1 MIIRNRCK
9 ETFYKI
15 YAKYKDDMW
24 IHKGPNED
32 GFYSRILA
40 REVAVT
46 REACDD
52 PDDYDVFAFLHE
64 VGHVLTNK
72 PYQKR
77 CLQEYLASQW
87 ALEEAKNFQFYVSED
102 IIDLYQRYIWQ
113 WRETC
118 IKQRGKDVP
127 TKEELTLRRV

>member
-87 ALEEAKNFQFYVSED
+87 ALDDNNRLCEGKCRCIITVSRNENVTV
-102 IIDLYQRYIWQ
+102 L
-113 WRETC
+113 
-118 IKQRGKDVP
+118 
-127 TKEELTLRRV
+127 